1 MACFFIFAAAPIFVE
16 SPVDITAAVGDDITL
31 PCIVRGFPT
40 PSLTWRRQDGRNI
53 FGKSS
58 GHVGTSQLP
67 SGALQIQSE
76 FLYLSLNRCLVRSS
90 ASTIP
95 PRYQTRGSNGHGP
108 PTGE

>member
-1 MACFFIFAAAPIFVE
+1 MACFFIFAAAPMFVE

-40 PSLTWRRQDGRNI
+40 PSLTWRRQDGPNI

-76 FLYLSLNRCLVRSS
+76 FLYLSLNRGFARSS